1 VESQRN
7 SADTKKDIIATVV
20 MPTFNEEM
28 YIQQAVESLVDDYFR
43 ENGELIIV
51 DGQSSDATRDIVAAI
66 ADKAN
71 DTGKETGLRLKLIEN
86 VNKTQAY
93 GLNLGIKAAQGKYI
107 VRADAHCIYPP
118 GYVKACVEQIE
129 KTGAGNF
136 GGMMLPQGKD
146 DYQKA
151 IALAFQHPL
160 GVGDAKWHL
169 GNFQGAV
176 DTVYL
181 GNYRRDLFDEVG
193 YFDTNCRT
201 NEDSELDLRIIKSG
215 RKVYLDS
222 SLQVTYFPR
231 ESFRKLIKQYFFYG
245 RGRAYTTFKHRRVT
259 SWRQLAPQC
268 VVLGLLASLL
278 LSFWKP
284 LFLWIP
290 LLYVVSIVSIS
301 IFSWR
306 KRKETT
312 NKQRLLMATACMLM
326 HISWGV
332 GFLTFALTRWM
343 PSTSSGA
350 WD

>member
-1 VESQRN
+1 VESLRN
-7 SADTKKDIIATVV
+7 SADTQKDLVVTVV

-43 ENGELIIV
+43 ENGELVIV
-51 DGQSSDATRDIVAAI
+51 DGQSTDATRDIAATL
-66 ADKAN
+66 KS
-71 DTGKETGLRLKLIEN
+71 TGLSIRLLEN

-118 GYVKACVEQIE
+118 GYVKACVDQID

-136 GGMMLPQGKD
+136 GGMMLPKGKD

-169 GNFQGAV
+169 GNFRGPV

-181 GNYRRDLFDEVG
+181 GNYLRDIFEEVG

-215 RKVYLDS
+215 RQVYLDS
-222 SLQVTYFPR
+222 TLQVTYFPR
-231 ESFRKLIKQYFFYG
+231 ESFDKLIKQYFFYG
-245 RGRAYTTFKHRRVT
+245 RGRAYTTFKHRRIT
-259 SWRQLAPQC
+259 SWRQLAPQAL
-268 VVLGLLASLL
+268 VLGLLASLFL
-278 LSFWKP
+278 AFWKP
-284 LFLWIP
+284 VFLLVPGI
-290 LLYVVSIVSIS
+290 YVVSITGIS
-301 IFSWR
+301 LLSWR
-306 KRKETT
+306 RLNDNTNRRIT
-312 NKQRLLMATACMLM
+312 NKQRLLMALACMLM